1 MAVADGTVQ
10 ADAAERSGLERVVPL
25 RRRWSLRVYL
35 IGLVVVFSASA
46 GTGVLYL
53 RGAAAHDA
61 RQGGLRDA
69 RFGATLAAQDIASA
83 LGLARTTVASLAANP
98 SLSTVFSAPAGCKLA
113 FGGPGAFA
121 SGHLDIIGLDGSVAC
136 SSLQQHASG
145 YAGAPWVRAVL
156 TGPIMT
162 GPVLDVRTGKQVVV
176 VGVPIADKGAVVAFL
191 DLEALGPGLAASVG
205 GPRNLEFVVTSADE
219 RIALARSIDP
229 GRWVGAD
236 VGGTPFGRTANQV
249 DHVDLDGTSRLYG
262 QATVESVGWRVFAG
276 ASRASALAQAS
287 RLSRRDLLI
296 TLGGLL
302 LFLAATTVVVRCITR
317 PITRLSAAVRAATTR
332 HGLGSIE
339 VAGPAEVA
347 ALAEDVNTLIA
358 AAERELVGASRVAA
372 IVESSA
378 DAIIGKTLDGTITSW
393 NSGAERMYGYPAEEV
408 VGHNVSTLVPAGG
421 IDELRELMARAA
433 RGERVQPYETQRL
446 RKDGS
451 LVEVSVA
458 ISPIRGGSG
467 AVVGASAT
475 AHDITERKQAE
486 AERESLRE
494 RLNQSQR
501 LESLGQL
508 AGGIAHDFNNLLGVI
523 LNYASFVAEQTQ
535 ASPEGVR
542 ADVAQIK
549 AAAERGA
556 GLTRQ
561 LMLVARRETL
571 QAADLDL
578 NAIVADMHSLLSRSI
593 GEHIELVGRRAA
605 SLQPVRA
612 DRGQMEQILLNLAV
626 NARDAMPAGGTLTI
640 ETRQTDLDEDYCR
653 LHPEVRPGAFVE
665 LSVSD
670 TGVGIPPEVADRI
683 FEPFFTTK
691 PRGEGTGLG
700 LATLYGIVKAAEGS
714 VSVYSEQGIGT
725 TFRIFLP
732 AVGAPQGVIDR
743 GPGPVVPRRGDETIL
758 VVDDEPAL
766 LEVTAR
772 MLRRNGY
779 TVIEADAWD
788 QAVSLGT
795 EHDFQLLLTDS
806 VMPQVP
812 GRDLA
817 ELLRKIRPGIALLFM
832 SGYTEGVL
840 GPRHLPDEGAAFI
853 EKPFNERAL
862 LEKVRAV
869 LDGGSPRQS
878 TSSQH

>member
-1 MAVADGTVQ
+1 
-10 ADAAERSGLERVVPL
+10 
-25 RRRWSLRVYL
+25 
-35 IGLVVVFSASA
+35 
-46 GTGVLYL
+46 
-53 RGAAAHDA
+53 
-61 RQGGLRDA
+61 
-69 RFGATLAAQDIASA
+69 
-83 LGLARTTVASLAANP
+83 
-98 SLSTVFSAPAGCKLA
+98 
-113 FGGPGAFA
+113 
-121 SGHLDIIGLDGSVAC
+121 
-136 SSLQQHASG
+136 
-145 YAGAPWVRAVL
+145 
-156 TGPIMT
+156 
-162 GPVLDVRTGKQVVV
+162 
-176 VGVPIADKGAVVAFL
+176 
-191 DLEALGPGLAASVG
+191 
-205 GPRNLEFVVTSADE
+205 
-219 RIALARSIDP
+219 
-229 GRWVGAD
+229 
-236 VGGTPFGRTANQV
+236 
-249 DHVDLDGTSRLYG
+249 
-262 QATVESVGWRVFAG
+262 
-276 ASRASALAQAS
+276 
-287 RLSRRDLLI
+287 
-296 TLGGLL
+296 
-302 LFLAATTVVVRCITR
+302 
-317 PITRLSAAVRAATTR
+317 
-332 HGLGSIE
+332 
-339 VAGPAEVA
+339 
-347 ALAEDVNTLIA
+347 
-358 AAERELVGASRVAA
+358 
-372 IVESSA
+372 
-378 DAIIGKTLDGTITSW
+378 
-393 NSGAERMYGYPAEEV
+393 
-408 VGHNVSTLVPAGG
+408 
-421 IDELRELMARAA
+421 
-433 RGERVQPYETQRL
+433 
-446 RKDGS
+446 
-451 LVEVSVA
+451 
-458 ISPIRGGSG
+458 
-467 AVVGASAT
+467 
-475 AHDITERKQAE
+475 
-486 AERESLRE
+486 
-494 RLNQSQR
+494 
-501 LESLGQL
+501 
-508 AGGIAHDFNNLLGVI
+508 
-523 LNYASFVAEQTQ
+523 
-535 ASPEGVR
+535 
-542 ADVAQIK
+542 
-549 AAAERGA
+549 
-556 GLTRQ
+556 
-561 LMLVARRETL
+561 
-571 QAADLDL
+571 
-578 NAIVADMHSLLSRSI
+578 
-593 GEHIELVGRRAA
+593 
-605 SLQPVRA
+605 VRA